1 VREELLTGSFPRN
14 LDDKHRFVLPKPIRE
29 ALGRSNCSVLYIAPG
44 TDGSLVVYTEQSF
57 LELGE
62 QLGHASPTARDIRA
76 FGRLFYARAHRVEID
91 RQGRVRIPADLANLF
106 ALGKEIMLVG
116 VRDHMEV
123 WGRVQW
129 EKYLSDK
136 QPFYDEI
143 AENAFSQPR
152 SE

>member
-1 VREELLTGSFPRN
+1 VRKELLTGSFPRN
-14 LDDKHRFVLPKPIRE
+14 LDDKHRFALPKPIRE
-29 ALGRSNCSVLYIAPG
+29 ALGRGNCSVLYIAPG

-76 FGRLFYARAHRVEID
+76 FGRLFYARAQRVEID
-91 RQGRVRIPADLANLF
+91 RQGRVRIPADLAHLF
-106 ALGKEIMLVG
+106 AVGKEIMLIG

-123 WGRVQW
+123 WGRAQW
-129 EKYLSDK
+129 EEYLSDK

-143 AENAFSQPR
+143 AESAFSQPR
-152 SE
+152 VE